1 MTSLTA
7 HGICNAIGGQLVSG
21 PFERVASGGVCTDSR
36 ALAPH
41 AVFFALGGEKF
52 DGNLFAPEA
61 SRTAA
66 AVVVSREEPGIDP
79 SCAVILVEDTLTAL
93 QKLASWWRSNLKL
106 IVVGLTGSNGKTSTK
121 DLTAAVLSRKFRTVA
136 TEGNLNN
143 HIGVPLSILKAEPAD
158 EMAVWEIGMN
168 HPGELA
174 PLCGMTQPHIGII
187 TSIGTSHMEYM
198 GSRDNIAREK
208 CTVAECLP
216 ENGHMIFPADCD
228 YADMIR
234 QSTRATCIDCG
245 IDSGT
250 VRAENLISTEDGTRF
265 TLVIPDFCRETVELP
280 VHGRHMVCNA
290 LLAAAAGWVAGLAKE
305 QIVSGLNEAKLTG
318 GRLHCKQS
326 GGILV
331 IDDTYN
337 ANPDSMQAALRTAAD
352 LPCTGRRF
360 AVLGRMGELG
370 TFSAEGHALVGRTA
384 EELHFD
390 YVVSVGQDAAQIT
403 DAIPPG
409 SATRALYLAA
419 PEEAAEW
426 LRNHVAPGDIVL
438 FKGSRA
444 ARMEQVMNLTFPPQ

>member
-21 PFERVASGGVCTDSR
+21 PFERAASGGVCTDSR
-36 ALAPH
+36 ALPPH

-66 AVVVSREEPGIDP
+66 AVVVSRVEPGMDP
-79 SCAVILVEDTLTAL
+79 SCAVILVDDTLAAL
-93 QKLASWWRSNLKL
+93 QKLASWWRSNLNL
-106 IVVGLTGSNGKTSTK
+106 TVVGLTGSNGKTSTK
-121 DLTAAVLSRKFRTVA
+121 DLTASVLSQRFRTIA

-143 HIGVPLSILKAEPAD
+143 HIGVPLSILKAEAAD
-158 EMAVWEIGMN
+158 EMAVWEMGMN

-174 PLCGMTQPHIGII
+174 PLCAMTRPHIGII
-187 TSIGTSHMEYM
+187 TSIGTSHIEYL

-216 ENGHMIFPADCD
+216 ENGHMIFPADCG

-234 QSTRATCIDCG
+234 QSTRAACIDCG
-245 IDSGT
+245 IDTGM
-250 VRAENLISTEDGTRF
+250 VRAENLVSTEDGTRF
-265 TLVIPDFCRETVELP
+265 TLSIPDFCREEVELP
-280 VHGRHMVCNA
+280 VHGRHMVTNA

-305 QIVSGLNEAKLTG
+305 QIAAGLNRAKLTG
-318 GRLHCKQS
+318 GRLHCKQVN
-326 GGILV
+326 GILV
-331 IDDTYN
+331 VDDTYN
-337 ANPDSMQAALRTAAD
+337 ANPDSMQAALRTVAD
-352 LPCTGRRF
+352 IPCTGRRF

-384 EELHFD
+384 EQLHFD
-390 YVVSVGQDAAQIT
+390 YVVSVGTDAAMIT
-403 DAIPPG
+403 DAIPAG
-409 SATRALYLAA
+409 SATEALYLAT
-419 PEEAAEW
+419 PEEAADW
-426 LRNHVAPGDIVL
+426 LRTHVAPGDVVL